1 MEHTFTV
8 TSAEAGERLDKW
20 LCAKLPQFSR
30 HQIKSLLDGGRVLV
44 NRRRVVI
51 AGWEVEEGDDIELRL
66 PPSFERTPS
75 APAGPPD
82 EMRPPLEMAAGA
94 ARPSFDRA
102 EGLEER
108 SGIRSSLERYFE
120 RQQQRRHAPPAADRA
135 EPPRGHR
142 REKGKDRGRERG
154 RGGQARNIHLRVYHE
169 DRDVIVVEKPAGLLS
184 VPPDEKD
191 LHQESLL
198 AEIHAY
204 LKRRHPGREHSFVAP
219 LHRLDAETSG
229 VMVFALSKEGQKLEH
244 QFRDHSIRREYTA
257 VVSGQI
263 EEGEGIIDI
272 PLEKGDFHGGK
283 KVRRAEPGQGK
294 KAVTEFRV
302 KERYHNATLVELRV
316 RTGRTHQI
324 RVHLAEKGHPLLGD
338 KLYADRAAGGVPAS
352 HRHALHAHVLG
363 FRHPSTKKKYAFHS
377 PIPKD
382 LKKLIDE
389 LRESQ

>member
-8 TSAEAGERLDKW
+8 NGSEAGERLDKW

-51 AGWEVEEGDDIELRL
+51 AGWEVEEGDDVELRL
-66 PPSFERTPS
+66 PPGFERTGSQAEPS
-75 APAGPPD
+75 EGQQSRG
-82 EMRPPLEMAAGA
+82 EEAAGSP
-94 ARPSFDRA
+94 PSSFERA

-120 RQQQRRHAPPAADRA
+120 RQQQRRPASPAGDRN
-135 EPPRGHR
+135 EVRRDRGR
-142 REKGKDRGRERG
+142 RKGKEGGKDRGREE
-154 RGGQARNIHLRVYHE
+154 QTKNLHLRVYHE
-169 DRDVIVVEKPAGLLS
+169 DRDVIVVEKPAGILS
-184 VPPDEKD
+184 VPPDGKD
-191 LHQESLL
+191 LRQESLL

-204 LKRRHPGREHSFVAP
+204 LKRRHRGREHSFVAP
-219 LHRLDAETSG
+219 LHRLDSETSG
-229 VMVFALSKEGQKLEH
+229 IMVFALSKEGQKLEH
-244 QFRDHSIRREYTA
+244 QFRDHSTRREYTA
-257 VVSGQI
+257 VVSGQV
-263 EEGEGIIDI
+263 EESEGIIDI

-283 KVRRAEPGQGK
+283 KVQKAEPGQGK
-294 KAVTEFRV
+294 KAITEFRV
-302 KERYHNATLVELRV
+302 KERYNHTTLVELRV

-324 RVHLAEKGHPLLGD
+324 RVHLAERGHPVLGD
-338 KLYADRAAGGVPAS
+338 KLYAERAPEGVPPF

-363 FRHPSTKKKYAFHS
+363 FRHPATKKKYTFHS

-389 LRESQ
+389 LRQAQ